1 MLGAIG
7 LDAVQ
12 EITYREL
19 VGHGAADSA
28 HLAGR
33 LAQPEKDVLQALHG
47 LERQGLITRSAERPD
62 CWVSAPPAVA
72 LGPLLSQ
79 QRHELECAELA
90 AARLAEE
97 YRPEAVAPGVHDL
110 IEVVTGAQAVSQRFS
125 QLQLGAERE
134 LCLLI
139 RSQPLAVSAEENTA
153 EVLAMS
159 RGVKY
164 RVVIGR
170 EKFPGRDG
178 EAGDLSGLAESL
190 GRGMEVRVVDEV
202 PTKLVI
208 ADGALGMLPLS
219 TPTTEPAALVAR
231 SSGLLVSLVALFE
244 QVWRQGLPLTLGRGS
259 DEVEETP
266 LPGPEPIDLQILSL
280 LLAGLTDVTVA
291 KELDLGA
298 RTVQRRIK
306 RLMDLSGA
314 TSRLHLGWYA
324 SEHGW
329 ITRTHG

>member
-7 LDAVQ
+7 LDSVQ
-12 EITYREL
+12 ESTYREL
-19 VGHGAADSA
+19 VGHGAADAA
-28 HLAGR
+28 HLVSR
-33 LAQPEKDVLQALHG
+33 LALPEEDVLQALYA
-47 LERQGLITRSAERPD
+47 LERQGLITRSASRPD
-62 CWVSAPPAVA
+62 HWVSAPPAVA
-72 LGPLLSQ
+72 LGPLLSR
-79 QRHELECAELA
+79 QRHELECAEMA
-90 AARLAEE
+90 AGRLAEE
-97 YRPEAVAPGVHDL
+97 YRPEAVASGGPGL
-110 IEVVTGAQAVSQRFS
+110 IEVVTGAQAVSQRFF

-134 LCLLI
+134 LCVLV
-139 RSQPLAVSAEENTA
+139 RSEPLAVSAEENSA

-164 RVVIGR
+164 RVAIGR
-170 EKFPGRDG
+170 EMFPGADADP
-178 EAGDLSGLAESL
+178 AGLAGMAESL

-208 ADGALGMLPLS
+208 ADGALGMIPLS
-219 TPTTEPAALVAR
+219 TRGTEPVALVAR

-244 QVWRQGLPLTLGRGS
+244 QVWCQGIPLTLGDGGR
-259 DEVEETP
+259 VEERP
-266 LPGPEPIDLQILSL
+266 PPGPETVDLQILSL
-280 LLAGLTDVTVA
+280 LLAGLTDVGVA

-329 ITRTHG
+329 ITRAPG